1 MADLLLEWLEFARD
15 RLNQRGYS
23 VKAQAIA
30 GEWQRSISVDI
41 DGPTFVGGICHWP
54 PNLFEFQFND
64 IDSGDVIFLETV
76 NLENLKDIAD
86 YVEIVLS
93 KIDRREKGSG

>member
-1 MADLLLEWLEFARD
+1 MADLLLEWLEFAREG
-15 RLNQRGYS
+15 LNQRGYS

-30 GEWQRSISVDI
+30 GDWQRSISVDI
-41 DGPTFVGGICHWP
+41 DGSKFVGGICHWP

-76 NLENLKDIAD
+76 TLENLKDISD

-93 KIDRREKGSG
+93 KIDRRKKGSG